1 MSAATDTQLLAQA
14 FFGLSFR
21 MAVCANVVFTA
32 VGAACCAYIATLGP
46 QTGLRTIVLSR
57 YSVGFVGGTLF
68 AILNILT
75 QLGFSCTAVILGG
88 QTLTNV
94 SSQKIP
100 LEASIVIVG
109 FLALLLCFV
118 GYQAVHYWERVA
130 WIVQLA
136 FFCCLWVLGGKEGF
150 RLRAQ
155 EAVQPTGKAFAA
167 GFLSYGGIVFS
178 SAAGWAPVAADF
190 NCRLPTRTPSWLVF
204 ALTWFGL
211 MLPLVFVETLSAAL
225 MTVPV
230 YSQAFEEGDAGGVL
244 ARAFQPWN
252 AGGKVIMGIM
262 AFSIVANVA
271 PNTYSAALSAQILL
285 PWFQRIPR
293 AFWCVFMFCAYTA
306 AAIGGREHFSE
317 VLSNFL
323 SILGYWVAFFV
334 VVLLEEFLIFRRRI
348 GIDLDAYDNWRE
360 LPIGAAGIFAC
371 CCGAAGAV
379 VSMAQVWYVGPIA
392 ALFSKEGGDLG
403 FEMSAAVTAIIY
415 PPLRWLEIKYTG
427 R

>member
-1 MSAATDTQLLAQA
+1 
-14 FFGLSFR
+14 
-21 MAVCANVVFTA
+21 MAVCASVVFTA
-32 VGAACCAYIATLGP
+32 IGAACCAYVATLGP
-46 QTGLRTIVLSR
+46 QTGLRTIVISR
-57 YSVGFVGGTLF
+57 YAVGFAGGTLF
-68 AILNILT
+68 ALLNILT

-94 SSQKIP
+94 SSGAVP
-100 LEASIVIVG
+100 LEVSIVIVG

-130 WIVQLA
+130 WVVQLA
-136 FFCCLWVLGGKEGF
+136 FFCCLWGLGAREGYA
-150 RLRAQ
+150 LRAQ
-155 EAVQPTGKAFAA
+155 EQERVQPTGRAFAA

-190 NCRLPTRTPSWLVF
+190 NCRLPANTSRALVF

-211 MLPLVFVETLSAAL
+211 VLPLVFVETLGAPL
-225 MTVPV
+225 MTVPA
-230 YSQAFEEGDAGGVL
+230 YAAAFEAGDAGGVL
-244 ARAFQPWN
+244 ARAFQPWA
-252 AGGKVIMGIM
+252 AGGKVVMGIM

-285 PWFQRIPR
+285 PWFQRVPR
-293 AFWCVFMFCAYTA
+293 AAWCVVMFVAYTA

-323 SILGYWVAFFV
+323 AILGYWVAFFV
-334 VVLLEEFLIFRRRI
+334 VVLLEESVIFRRKL
-348 GIDLDAYDNWRE
+348 GWDLDAYDDWRE
-360 LPIGAAGIFAC
+360 LPVGVAGIVAC
-371 CCGAAGAV
+371 CCGAVGAV

-403 FEMSAAVTAIIY
+403 FEMSAAVTAIVY
-415 PPLRWLEIKYTG
+415 PPLRWLEIRCTG